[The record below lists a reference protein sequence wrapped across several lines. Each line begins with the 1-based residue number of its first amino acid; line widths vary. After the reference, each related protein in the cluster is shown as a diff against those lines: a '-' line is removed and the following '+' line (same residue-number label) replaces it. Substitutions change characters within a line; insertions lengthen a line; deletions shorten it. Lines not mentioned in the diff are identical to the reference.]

1 MQSSS
6 KGSTI
11 KILVIGKSASKV
23 DPLNRTGGEMITSK
37 CTNIIL
43 ALIVLPCIFA
53 ASKGQVGVRNKDS
66 PGLRVYEKSQKIR
79 SQKKRSRKNGRST
92 LNAWVWKIGKIG
104 RSLNVAVGVSPGRP
118 SSRPDEVSLNENNI

>member
-1 MQSSS
+1 
-6 KGSTI
+6 
-11 KILVIGKSASKV
+11 
-23 DPLNRTGGEMITSK
+23 MITSK

-79 SQKKRSRKNGRST
+79 SQKKRSRKNGRCT